1 MSLKMKKVFVAWC
14 LSVLL
19 VFAVAGGAQAYSS
32 VLAFGDS
39 LSDNGGADGFG
50 IARMSNGAVWVEYIA
65 ASQGATLFDMAFAG
79 ATTGIDAPAVAA
91 YGGANQFG
99 LQWQLGVVN
108 ALNPSG
114 IADNTLITISAGG
127 NDMFNLRDPF
137 AAANNIS
144 SAIQNLILMGGDSF
158 LVMNLSPSQQ
168 APAAQGWM
176 AYFNTRL
183 TTNLIAL
190 HTINPNV
197 DLFLLD
203 LSNFVAVVDNYTGTW
218 KDNSCQSPLSDPQT
232 CSNETFAWFD
242 TVGVHPTTQVHAQMA
257 ALPWTAVPEPAS
269 IILLFLG
276 FAGLVGARRR
286 MK

>member
-19 VFAVAGGAQAYSS
+19 VFAVAGGAHAYSN
-32 VLAFGDS
+32 VLALGDS

-50 IARMSNGAVWVEYIA
+50 IARLSNGAVWVEYIA

-91 YGGANQFG
+91 YGGATQFG
-99 LQWQLGVVN
+99 LQWQVGVYGATHGYNV
-108 ALNPSG
+108 
-114 IADNTLITISAGG
+114 ADNTLVTISAGG
-127 NDMFNLRDPF
+127 NDMFNARNPF
-137 AAANNIS
+137 TAANNIA

-168 APAAQGWM
+168 APTAQGWM
-176 AYFNTRL
+176 AYFNARL

-190 HTINPNV
+190 HAINPNV

-218 KDNSCQSPLSDPQT
+218 KANSCQSPFSDPQT
-232 CSNETFAWFD
+232 CSNETFTWFD

-257 ALPWTAVPEPAS
+257 QRPWTAILEPAS
-269 IILLFLG
+269 IILLMLG
-276 FAGLVGARRR
+276 FAGLVGARR